1 MEIIKRPIF
10 RIPTRGPLL
19 KARDMLRSL
28 AGLAIDVSPGDTVRA
43 DVTWEN
49 TGNMAGDFDVEVSY
63 DGISERVSN
72 ISSSP
77 GEIKTTSV
85 DTLIPTTAPPGTKDA
100 TVKLYSS
107 GGLLD
112 SETYPGAINVI
123 ALPKAEITSI
133 SATKTETVVEIQ
145 NTGSVTASYEIDV
158 VITDSASGS
167 GCDIGNG
174 YVYHTC
180 TKMVVSNLAP
190 GSKATKTCTYSLD
203 PGTYYAIGFVY
214 QRDGPCLDG
223 RYVSFVVEE
232 PPPPPPILFKSG
244 FETGNL
250 SEWDDVIRDASCVH
264 YYVSSVI
271 RHSGSHGFCADFY
284 NCYPNIRHVHLF
296 KYALTPAVPGRKIRP
311 SIWVHDNIWGG
322 YLIQL
327 TFYKGITRISSHV
340 EYKDVPPWNKLKW
353 IKLTYS
359 SVTIPSGCDNIAL
372 MLKVGAWDGDTAV
385 DDILL
390 EYL

>member
-1 MEIIKRPIF
+1 MLKKYLRQVEAERRKDTYRTYAVLLSSFDNWLRKQNKSIENCEREDIVAYLKKKDNWTKKTGETFLTIVKTFLRWYL
-10 RIPTRGPLL
+10 RKIP
-19 KARDMLRSL
+19 
-28 AGLAIDVSPGDTVRA
+28 
-43 DVTWEN
+43 N
-49 TGNMAGDFDVEVSY
+49 
-63 DGISERVSN
+63 
-72 ISSSP
+72 
-77 GEIKTTSV
+77 
-85 DTLIPTTAPPGTKDA
+85 PTTIPELRNYNMIRNRIEDI
-100 TVKLYSS
+100 
-107 GGLLD
+107 LD
-112 SETYPGAINVI
+112 LRYP
-123 ALPKAEITSI
+123 TSI
-133 SATKTETVVEIQ
+133 EKIPREKKKEALT
-145 NTGSVTASYEIDV
+145 IDV

-223 RYVSFVVEE
+223 RYISFVVEE

-284 NCYPNIRHVHLF
+284 TCYPNIRHVHLF

-385 DDILL
+385 DDVLL